1 MGDLIDRRG
10 FQSFVFHCK
19 RHRRIRRARFNKHHL
34 DVGFCQGGFKDQVHT
49 WTLSICKETNQI
61 LVGEVAAIHPAFMW
75 PSGLAPME
83 YAG

>member
-1 MGDLIDRRG
+1 MKIRLSHG
-10 FQSFVFHCK
+10 F
-19 RHRRIRRARFNKHHL
+19 N
-34 DVGFCQGGFKDQVHT
+34 DGGFKDQVHT
-49 WTLSICKETNQI
+49 WTLSICKEKNQI

>member
-1 MGDLIDRRG
+1 MDSVIWNILIHHGEEEWLDK
-10 FQSFVFHCK
+10 C
-19 RHRRIRRARFNKHHL
+19 RAAL
-34 DVGFCQGGFKDQVHT
+34 PGVSDGEILGVIQGGFKDQVHT